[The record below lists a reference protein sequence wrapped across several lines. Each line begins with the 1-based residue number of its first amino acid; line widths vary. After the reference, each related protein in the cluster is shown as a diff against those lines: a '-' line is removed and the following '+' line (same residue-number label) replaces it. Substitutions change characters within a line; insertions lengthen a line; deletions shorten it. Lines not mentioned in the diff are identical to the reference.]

1 MGVLVMGDE
10 FEMGGE
16 GGGVDTT
23 LQTMQSLYVNFVDFM
38 MSTSAFYGLRVNG
51 VGGKK

>member
-1 MGVLVMGDE
+1 MGDE
-10 FEMGGE
+10 FEMGEGG
-16 GGGVDTT
+16 GGGVDTPLKT
-23 LQTMQSLYVNFVDFM
+23 KQSLYVNFVDFT

>member
-10 FEMGGE
+10 FEMG

-23 LQTMQSLYVNFVDFM
+23 LQTMQSLYVNFVNFM

-51 VGGKK
+51 VGGGWG